1 MWQTTYFYPPH
12 SEFKWLWFLACF
24 FFLMLEGFQGPQTGK
39 QLTWTVFNKE
49 NKRIP
54 RNGRSWSIVW
64 HVFLLFVF
72 CSLIFGNKLCRNLNR
87 SLSSYQNSYLAPRL
101 RRIKKRRRILYP
113 WILIRFLM
121 FYTPQPRIHEWILRI
136 RNLLYHSILSTV
148 SKGTKIRHGST
159 RQWKG
164 HNGAIKTWR
173 GSKNNMVLVAI
184 FLWRSCFMVA
194 EIEEPKEEK
203 KSCVGLKKI
212 HSHPTQ

>member
-1 MWQTTYFYPPH
+1 MTVILSMF
-12 SEFKWLWFLACF
+12 F

-39 QLTWTVFNKE
+39 QLTWTVFDKE

-87 SLSSYQNSYLAPRL
+87 SLSSYQNSSLVPRL

-113 WILIRFLM
+113 WILIRCLM

-148 SKGTKIRHGST
+148 SKGTKIRHGSR

-164 HNGAIKTWR
+164 DNGAIKTWR
-173 GSKNNMVLVAI
+173 GSKNNMVLVDPCGNI
-184 FLWRSCFMVA
+184 SLKILLYGGWNRRT
-194 EIEEPKEEK
+194 KRR
-203 KSCVGLKKI
+203 KKI
-212 HSHPTQ
+212 LCRFKENPLPSNPIE